1 MNKTDLRKLIL
12 EYVDEALTLSRQD
25 DKLVVGSDLET
36 REDRSKETFRNK
48 DKLKAA
54 GFRWNGEAWTI
65 SSDKFDV
72 ARQTLMKLNKVES
85 FIEKIED
92 LPEFIQNSENMGRK
106 QELTA
111 KIEGFIKNLTTELDE
126 KAASDEIRNFLAFQA
141 KLRKRSIHNTLLIY
155 IQNKN
160 ATHVE
165 GFNVWRDKFGRQVRK
180 GAKAITIFA
189 PITAKRK
196 DDEGDDSDLDNQVK
210 KQNTMY
216 FRPVSVFDI
225 SDTDPIPGKEH
236 LYAQKPEWHADDSP
250 NEKADKITSYA
261 SKLASELGINITGD
275 AAMGGEMGFAAGDHI
290 NITSNVAGVNKAGTL
305 IHEIAH
311 ELLHFKK
318 GSIFH
323 IDDENA
329 TKQDKEIQAETVSY
343 IVLRHYDLPAQ
354 HQSTYLALWRA
365 NKDGLQKN
373 LGKIKQ
379 AADFVIKNIDEIAA
393 EDPENK
399 TKSGDKPTEMQEN
412 EKDASQLFKPE
423 IKYDKDEV
431 TLAVSLLSKIAERIP
446 QGRIQDKVMR
456 TMSSI
461 RQKTNVGSFE
471 EDLFVKITTG
481 NLEKLIK
488 FLNKFLQEGYEE
500 DAVRGTKEVVEKI
513 HEKMS
518 ERIVDYW
525 MGKK

>member
-1 MNKTDLRKLIL
+1 
-12 EYVDEALTLSRQD
+12 
-25 DKLVVGSDLET
+25 
-36 REDRSKETFRNK
+36 
-48 DKLKAA
+48 
-54 GFRWNGEAWTI
+54 
-65 SSDKFDV
+65 
-72 ARQTLMKLNKVES
+72 
-85 FIEKIED
+85 
-92 LPEFIQNSENMGRK
+92 
-106 QELTA
+106 
-111 KIEGFIKNLTTELDE
+111 
-126 KAASDEIRNFLAFQA
+126 
-141 KLRKRSIHNTLLIY
+141 
-155 IQNKN
+155 
-160 ATHVE
+160 
-165 GFNVWRDKFGRQVRK
+165 
-180 GAKAITIFA
+180 
-189 PITAKRK
+189 
-196 DDEGDDSDLDNQVK
+196 
-210 KQNTMY
+210 MY

-399 TKSGDKPTEMQEN
+399 TRSGDQPTEMQEN

-431 TLAVSLLSKIAERIP
+431 TLAVSLLSKIAEKIP

-471 EDLFVKITTG
+471 ENLTIKITTG

-488 FLNKFLQEGYEE
+488 FLNKFLQEAYEE